1 MEKHVPPVRVA
12 HDFLGRWTN
21 SPAGIKSSMMIFL
34 SYFLSRPALVLA
46 LAFSSFTVAR
56 AVSPFTLHSLRC
68 EYRVDPLGI
77 GTAQPRLSWEIVAP
91 AAMRGA
97 TQGAYRILVA
107 STPEIL
113 ADDKGDLWDSGKIA
127 SNQTAQIVYA
137 GAALASRQACFW
149 KAQMWDGHDEPS
161 AWSKPAKWSEG
172 LNAKSDWQA
181 QWIGF
186 DAPGDS
192 TITPEVRNRVMQQK
206 WISGPW
212 PADKKNPQTAFFLH
226 GFDVPAGTTVKKAV
240 FHLTADQE
248 CRIELNGHAV
258 GDACHWEMA
267 REIDAI
273 SALQPGHNAI
283 RLSVTQEDGYP
294 PAVLGE
300 LVLETDAA
308 PIIIPVD
315 NTWQVT
321 NDDSADHPVKM
332 EQAVNSDGHAC
343 VNFTQL
349 PPAAYLR
356 TEFSVGKPVK
366 RATLYATAL
375 GVYEFHLNGQKV
387 GRDVLTPGW
396 SDFSRRA
403 RFQTYDVTALLHR
416 GPNAAGALLGTGWF
430 GSVTGFSRDQNVY
443 GALPR
448 LLAQL
453 EIEFEDGTKQIIA
466 TGPDW
471 KGADGPLRHADI
483 WEGSAYDS
491 RRDLPGWDRPD
502 AAGTWAPVAT
512 GLTRLPNA
520 NPDFAV
526 DLATLKIEAENAE
539 PCRALETLAAK
550 SVAEPQPHRYVFDLG
565 QNMVGWA
572 RMQVTGRA
580 GQKIKLR
587 HGEMLNPNGT
597 LYTTNLRSALATDV
611 FYLKGGAQTL
621 EPQFTY
627 HGFRYVE
634 VLGLD
639 QAPDK
644 SALSGIVVH
653 SDITPT
659 GSFTCSND
667 EVNQLV
673 QNIIW
678 SQRGNY
684 LSIPTDC
691 PQRDERLGW
700 TGDAQF
706 FIPTAIYN
714 YDVAGFFNDWLTT
727 LAEDS
732 QAPDGTFAWV
742 APRAPGAIGDGATGW
757 SDATIICTYNIY
769 RVYGDTRIIADHWA
783 PLERYMAW
791 LAGKTDADGISHVG
805 GFGDWL
811 NKGSSASP
819 DVMDTAYHAYI
830 AGLMAEMARALG
842 KSDDE
847 KRYAAL
853 HDRIRDAFI
862 RHFVQPDGGIKDSAQ
877 TGFALAFTMGLLP
890 DEMRQKSTQQ
900 FIADLEKTGWHNGTG
915 FIGTP
920 RLLDALHDAG
930 RDDAAYRILLQTTY
944 PSWLF
949 QVGLGATTM
958 WERWD
963 GWTPGEGF
971 QDIGMNSFNHYAFG
985 SVGHYLYSKVAGIDT
1000 DGPGFR
1006 NIVIAPRP
1014 EDGLTWAQADY
1025 HSINGPI
1032 HSAWKREGAG
1042 LTLTIDVPPNVTAQV
1057 RVPLAANQKVTE
1069 SGRDA
1074 AHAPGVSF
1082 LKNDDGGICYQVG
1095 SGHYI
1100 FEAK

>member
-1 MEKHVPPVRVA
+1 LIPRKFYLRHYV
-12 HDFLGRWTN
+12 GR
-21 SPAGIKSSMMIFL
+21 SFVLYIGQSFMMIFFRHL
-34 SYFLSRPALVLA
+34 
-46 LAFSSFTVAR
+46 FSSSLLLWLISLSFTAAR
-56 AVSPFTLHSLRC
+56 AADKSSLTLDNLRC

-77 GTAQPRLSWEIVAP
+77 ETAQPRLSWEIAAP
-91 AAMRGA
+91 ASVRGA

-113 ADDKGDLWDSGKIA
+113 ASGKGDLWDSGKIA

-137 GAALASRQACFW
+137 GAPLVARQECFW
-149 KAQMWDGHDEPS
+149 KARLWDGKDAPS
-161 AWSKPAKWSEG
+161 AWSKPALWSEG
-172 LNAKSDWQA
+172 LTAKADWQA

-186 DAPGDS
+186 DAPSDS
-192 TITPEVRNRVMQQK
+192 SITPEVRNRLSGQK
-206 WISGPW
+206 WATAPW
-212 PADKKNPQTAFFLH
+212 PDDKKNPQAAIFLH
-226 GFDVPAGTTVKKAV
+226 GFDVPASTTVKRAV
-240 FHLTADQE
+240 FHITPNQE
-248 CRIELNGHAV
+248 CDIQLNGREIGSV
-258 GDACHWEMA
+258 NRWEMA
-267 REIDAI
+267 REIDAT
-273 SALQPGHNAI
+273 SALQPGHNNI
-283 RLSVTQEDGYP
+283 RLLVTQADGYA

-300 LVLETDAA
+300 LVLETNAA
-308 PIIIPVD
+308 PIVIPIDTTWKVTRATSDVD
-315 NTWQVT
+315 HEVALEQPVAKDYQVVT
-321 NDDSADHPVKM
+321 LDA
-332 EQAVNSDGHAC
+332 
-343 VNFTQL
+343 L

-356 TEFSVGKPVK
+356 TEFTLNKPVK
-366 RATLYATAL
+366 RATLYSTAL

-396 SDFSRRA
+396 SDFSKRVRY
-403 RFQTYDVTALLHR
+403 QTYDVTRLVHS
-416 GPNAAGALLGTGWF
+416 GNNAAGAVLGVGWF
-430 GSVTGFSRDQNVY
+430 GSVTGFSRSQNVY

-453 EIEFEDGTKQIIA
+453 EIEFADGTRQIVA

-471 KGADGPLRHADI
+471 KGTDGPLRHADI
-483 WEGSAYDS
+483 WEGSEYDS
-491 RRDLPGWDRPD
+491 RRALKDWDKTGAPGAWS
-502 AAGTWAPVAT
+502 PVAT
-512 GLTRLPNA
+512 GITRLPNA
-520 NPDFAV
+520 DPAFAV
-526 DLATLKIEAENAE
+526 DPATLKVEAENAE
-539 PCRALETLAAK
+539 PCRALETLSAK
-550 SVAEPQPHRYVFDLG
+550 SVTEPQPHRYIFDLG

-572 RMQVTGRA
+572 RVQVAGSA
-580 GQKIKLR
+580 GQKITVR
-587 HGEMLNPNGT
+587 YGEMLNPNGT
-597 LYTTNLRSALATDV
+597 LYTTNLRSALATDL

-621 EPQFTY
+621 EPLFTY

-634 VLGLD
+634 LIGLD
-639 QAPDK
+639 HEPAK
-644 SALSGIVVH
+644 SAVTGIVVH
-653 SDITPT
+653 SDITPA
-659 GSFTCSND
+659 GSFTCSNGQ
-667 EVNQLV
+667 VNQLV

-706 FIPTAIYN
+706 FIPTATYN
-714 YDVAGFFNDWLTT
+714 YDVAGFFSDWLTT

-742 APRAPGAIGDGATGW
+742 APRTPGVIGDGATGW

-769 RVYGDTRIIADHWA
+769 RVYGDTRIIADHWTA
-783 PLERYMAW
+783 LERYMTW
-791 LAGKTDADGISHVG
+791 LAGKTDADGITHVG

-819 DVMDTAYHAYI
+819 DVMDTAYRAYD
-830 AGLMAEMARALG
+830 AGLMAEMAHALG
-842 KSDDE
+842 KGDDE

-853 HDRIRDAFI
+853 RDQVRDAFI

-877 TGFALAFTMGLLP
+877 TGFALAFTMGFIPGDL
-890 DEMRQKSTQQ
+890 RQKMSDQFVTDLKST
-900 FIADLEKTGWHNGTG
+900 DWHNGTG

-963 GWTPGEGF
+963 GRTPDQGF

-1014 EDGLTWAQADY
+1014 EDGLTFAQADY
-1025 HSINGPI
+1025 RSINGPI

-1042 LTLTIDVPPNVTAQV
+1042 LTLTVDVPPNVSAQV
-1057 RVPLAANQKVTE
+1057 RVPVTANQKVTE
-1069 SGRDA
+1069 GGRDA
-1074 AHAPGVSF
+1074 AQSPGVSF
-1082 LKNDDGGICYQVG
+1082 MKNEAGGAFYQVG

-1100 FEAK
+1100 FEVR